1 MLGTDVKV
9 GGLEGGQKLLR
20 VGAGFRGLKAF
31 SHSQKKSF
39 VQTKAYVEFCSTNSS
54 SREPLE

>member
-9 GGLEGGQKLLR
+9 GGLEGGLKLLR
-20 VGAGFRGLKAF
+20 VGASFRGLKTF
-31 SHSQKKSF
+31 SHSQKESF
-39 VQTKAYVEFCSTNSS
+39 VQTKAYVEFCSVNRS